1 MALNKRKAKKA
12 KTKKDLMSVDISSL
26 DSVTINQYKRVAREL
41 VRQTVKRWEKEDY
54 KSPAY
59 YALMQSTGGKGK
71 ILFSGKQTLNQQKK
85 ELAKAVRF
93 LSDPSVSRKGWKQ
106 IKQQNIESLYDAS
119 GIALEVKDYDI
130 FFKTYEKLKELNSAA
145 SGDEY
150 RYEIM
155 ARMEAALNDENG
167 LETEDGPILN
177 REDDEKAYID
187 QLAIQMDKELKNMI
201 HEKEAEHKRN
211 LTTRSQRIK

>member
-12 KTKKDLMSVDISSL
+12 KTKKDLMNVDISSL

-59 YALMQSTGGKGK
+59 YALMQRTGGKGK

-93 LSDPSVSRKGWKQ
+93 LSDPSVSRKGWNQ

-167 LETEDGPILN
+167 LETEDGTILN

-187 QLAIQMDKELKNMI
+187 LLAIQMDKELKNMI
-201 HEKEAEHKRN
+201 HEKEAEHRRN